1 MPGQCRL
8 CEATLRGF
16 GWAPVCDSCLA
27 SARPSR
33 AANFCERCGLPFETN
48 APLHGGLTCA
58 LCRAESPAFD
68 VARSGGIFDGDY
80 RRLIHL
86 LKYDGMRPL
95 AGPLAA
101 WTVEALP
108 ELGGVDVLLP
118 VPLHW
123 TRRVKRGF
131 NQAELLANELSR
143 VSGIPVDTR
152 ALRRTRSTPSQA
164 GLSRRQRRENLR
176 GVFTVKN
183 AARVRGLSVTVIDD
197 VMTTGTTVAA
207 CAQVLKKA
215 GASRVTAITAA
226 RVMRRVL
233 EWNDSH

>member
-16 GWAPVCDSCLA
+16 TWAPVCDSCLA
-27 SARPSR
+27 AARPSR
-33 AANFCERCGLPFETN
+33 AANFCEHCGLPFETN

-58 LCRAESPAFD
+58 LCRADPPAFD
-68 VARSGGIFDGDY
+68 AARSGGIFDGNY

-95 AGPLAA
+95 ARPLAA
-101 WTVEALP
+101 WTAEVMPAL
-108 ELGGVDVLLP
+108 GRVDLLLP

-131 NQAELLANELSR
+131 NQAELFARELSKIT
-143 VSGIPVDTR
+143 GIPVDAR
-152 ALRRTRSTPSQA
+152 ALRRTRATQSQA

-176 GVFTVKN
+176 GVFAVTD
-183 AARVRGLSVTVIDD
+183 AARVRGRSVAVIDD

-207 CAQVLKKA
+207 CARALKKA
-215 GASRVTAITAA
+215 SAGRVTALTAA
-226 RVMRRVL
+226 RVKRRVL
-233 EWNDSH
+233 EWNDSA